1 VVTSHFVAPLL
12 TQVDTE
18 AESDFRYRSGT
29 GNSRLRLRIIIF
41 EQLPISHRG
50 PANYFQVRSILF
62 CIHFTAKNDC
72 FCVIFGPNI
81 FRIVSLFLT
90 ELPNIIKFSHLVNEN
105 YFWCEFIVP
114 LRYSDSEPGIA
125 VPMPVRRTSPQP
137 MTGTV
142 EVSGTHKF
150 APSDAVH
157 WSHLRARPHADPVSA
172 RTRKD

>member
-1 VVTSHFVAPLL
+1 VVTSHFIATLL

-18 AESDFRYRSGT
+18 AESD
-29 GNSRLRLRIIIF
+29 
-41 EQLPISHRG
+41 
-50 PANYFQVRSILF
+50 
-62 CIHFTAKNDC
+62 
-72 FCVIFGPNI
+72 
-81 FRIVSLFLT
+81 
-90 ELPNIIKFSHLVNEN
+90 
-105 YFWCEFIVP
+105 
-114 LRYSDSEPGIA
+114 LRYLDSEPGIT
-125 VPMPVRRTSPQP
+125 VPMPVRRTSPQT